1 MRFKTI
7 FPLVGLLLWWCTA
20 CQTPTILPP
29 VPTLTA
35 TYIFIPAPTPYST
48 ITSQVQAPD
57 GQVWGTQI
65 CLYWSGSVSS
75 CRIEF
80 LNGARLGGDLD
91 QLWSPDN
98 LYNVACVG
106 TDSVCGSREVWNM
119 ATGETVLHLHSN
131 NYAFTWDPNQPS
143 TALYFSL
150 PMYVGETE
158 KLILYNFATGQKRY
172 LAHCPSWFETQISN
186 SGFCQRLIATPT
198 PEPPAA
204 PMPTAYPGQIVPSS
218 SYP

>member
-29 VPTLTA
+29 VPKLTA

-48 ITSQVQAPD
+48 TTSQVQASD

-80 LNGARLGGDLD
+80 LNGQHLGGDLGEM
-91 QLWSPDN
+91 WSPDGRYN
-98 LYNVACVG
+98 LACVG
-106 TDSVCGSREVWNM
+106 VDSICSSPEVWDM
-119 ATGETVLHLHSN
+119 ATGEVVLQLPY
-131 NYAFTWDPNQPS
+131 NYGAFRWDPQQPN
-143 TALYFSL
+143 TALYF
-150 PMYVGETE
+150 VFWGETRR
-158 KLILYNFATGQKRY
+158 LLQYNFTTGHKKY
-172 LAHCPSWFETQISN
+172 LARCPNWYEKQVSR
-186 SGFCQRLIATPT
+186 FCQWLIATPT

-204 PMPTAYPGQIVPSS
+204 PIPTAYPGQIVPSS